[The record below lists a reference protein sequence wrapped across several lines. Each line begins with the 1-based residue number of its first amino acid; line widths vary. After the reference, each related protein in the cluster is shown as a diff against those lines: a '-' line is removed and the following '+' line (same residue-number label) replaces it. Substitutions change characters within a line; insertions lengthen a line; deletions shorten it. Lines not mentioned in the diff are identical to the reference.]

1 MEMPRVTD
9 AHRKL
14 EKLVGNWVGEE
25 KISPSPFD
33 PKGGTSIGRVTN
45 RAALD
50 GFAVVQDYE
59 QERDGKIS
67 FRGHGVFCYKPRE
80 NQYYMYWFDSMGMG
94 PNDYRGSFDGDVLTL
109 NYTSQIG
116 MGHGRAIFDLREANR
131 YTFRLDVSPDSKTW
145 HTFLEGKYTRK

>member
-1 MEMPRVTD
+1 MEMPHVTD

-14 EKLVGNWVGEE
+14 DKLIGNWVGDE

-33 PKGGTSIGRVTN
+33 PKGGASIGRVQN

-67 FRGHGVFCYKPRE
+67 FRGHGVFCFDSRKNLYH
-80 NQYYMYWFDSMGMG
+80 MHWFDSMGMG
-94 PNDYRGSFDGDVLTL
+94 PNDYRGHFDGDVLTMS
-109 NYTSQIG
+109 YESQIG
-116 MGHGRAIFDLREANR
+116 MGHGRAIFDLREPGR
-131 YTFRLDVSPDSKTW
+131 YTFRLDVSPDGKTW
-145 HTFLEGKYTRK
+145 HNFMEGKYAKK